1 LDKLFD
7 INPIQVGASLDLDPI
22 FPRFQRR
29 FDEIRHPGRRY
40 R

>member
-7 INPIQVGASLDLDPI
+7 INPIQVGAFLDLDPI
-22 FPRFQRR
+22 SPRFQRR
-29 FDEIRHPGRRY
+29 FDDIRHPERRY